1 MNPQPPDVA
10 TLPGTCDVTVVGG
23 GPAGMAAATLAAEL
37 GLSVLLIDEHAET
50 GGTMYRG
57 IATLPPKVRAGLA
70 TAQTQGAALQARLA
84 RSGARHAAGASVHG
98 IAATSDGFELC
109 VSVAGIASVLAARA
123 IILATGAVERPMPI
137 AGATLPGVVGALAA
151 HARLAATGTVPEGR
165 VVVAGCGPLLYLVAE
180 ELRVAGTNV
189 VAVLDTL
196 NARRFVRALPHAIGF
211 MRSPYYARGA
221 ALLRDINDNIPIYHD
236 VIELAALGN
245 DKLAS
250 VRFLANKRNATLIAD
265 QLVLHQGMVP
275 DVQLSGVAGCALR
288 WDERNACWSP
298 VVDAWGLS
306 SVDGLFIAGDG
317 AAIAGATTAEHRGR
331 LAALAAAAA
340 LGRIDVAAR
349 DAAAQS
355 HRVAL
360 ALSLRG
366 RRFLD
371 TVYRP
376 PDRFRLADGDTVVC
390 HCENVTARQV
400 IDAVRAGA
408 AGPNQ
413 LKAFLRCGMGACQG
427 CDCSLTVTELVARE
441 RRVHPAAVG
450 GFRARFPARPITL
463 GALATIP
470 CTAAE
475 EQVVQRLPQHEPPG

>member
-1 MNPQPPDVA
+1 
-10 TLPGTCDVTVVGG
+10 
-23 GPAGMAAATLAAEL
+23 MAAATLAAEL
-37 GLSVLLIDEHAET
+37 GLSVLLIDEHAQA
-50 GGTMYRG
+50 GGTMYRYM
-57 IATLPPKVRAGLA
+57 ATMPPKVRAGVV
-70 TAQTQGAALQARLA
+70 TAHAEGAALQAGLA
-84 RSGARHAAGASVHG
+84 RSGARHAAGTTVHG
-98 IAATSDGFELC
+98 IAAANGGFELC
-109 VSVAGIASVLAARA
+109 VSIAGVASVLSARA

-137 AGATLPGVVGALAA
+137 AGATLPGVIGAMTTHAQLAT
-151 HARLAATGTVPEGR
+151 TGIAPEGR
-165 VVVAGCGPLLYLVAE
+165 VVVAGCGPLLYLVAQ
-180 ELRVAGTNV
+180 ELRVAGANV

-196 NARRFVRALPHAIGF
+196 NAGRFVRALPHAIDF
-211 MRSPYYARGA
+211 MRSPYYARGSE
-221 ALLRDINDNIPIYHD
+221 LLRDINDNIPIYHD

-245 DKLAS
+245 AKLAS
-250 VRFLANKRNATLIAD
+250 VRFLANKRDATLIAD

-275 DVQLSGVAGCALR
+275 DVHLSSVAGCTLR

-298 VVDAWGLS
+298 EVDAWGAS
-306 SVDGLFIAGDG
+306 NVERLFIAGDG
-317 AAIAGATTAEHRGR
+317 AAIAGAATAEHRGR
-331 LAALAAAAA
+331 LAALAAASA

-390 HCENVTARQV
+390 RCENVTARQV
-400 IDAVRAGA
+400 IDAVHAGA

-413 LKAFLRCGMGACQG
+413 VKAFLRCGMGACQG
-427 CDCSLTVTELVARE
+427 RDCSLTVTELVARE

-450 GFRARFPARPITL
+450 GFRARFPVRPMTL
-463 GALATIP
+463 GALTTVP

-475 EQVVQRLPQHEPPG
+475 QQAAERLPGHDPSS